1 MFMRIYLVL
10 LFRLL
15 SLDIHVLPLCIFYTV
30 SQNILGHCCDA
41 YSFIHETVIYL
52 TMYFVI
58 TDSNKRTILFYAH
71 DPADTTPSAGDTL
84 IFRKV
89 LTNAGN
95 GYHKSTGVFTAPES
109 GAYVFSLQLC
119 VDQGNSIYYEIRKEE
134 EIISKGRAYN
144 STSSVCI
151 VSVAFA
157 DLYAGDNVRA
167 VCPYVHGDT
176 KNVITEL
183 PVHHHSSFSAV
194 LVN

>member
-1 MFMRIYLVL
+1 
-10 LFRLL
+10 
-15 SLDIHVLPLCIFYTV
+15 
-30 SQNILGHCCDA
+30 
-41 YSFIHETVIYL
+41 
-52 TMYFVI
+52 MYFVL

-84 IFRKV
+84 IFRNV

-95 GYHKSTGVFTAPES
+95 GYDKSTGVFTAPES

-119 VDQGNSIYYEIRKEE
+119 VDIGNSIYYEIRKGE

-151 VSVAFA
+151 AYVAFA

-167 VCPYVHGDT
+167 VCSYVPSKT
-176 KNVITEL
+176 KNVITESET
-183 PVHHHSSFSAV
+183 HHHSSFSGV